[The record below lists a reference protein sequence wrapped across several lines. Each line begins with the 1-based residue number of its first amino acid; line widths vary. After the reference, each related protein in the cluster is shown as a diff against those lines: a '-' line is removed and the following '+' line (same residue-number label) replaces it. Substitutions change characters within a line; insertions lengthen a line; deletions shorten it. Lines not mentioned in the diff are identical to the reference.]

1 MMVSTPGRDAVLR
14 DVHEGLRS
22 FTAYAV
28 LLSHAVAERLGLSA
42 TDSRC
47 VDLLDRHGPITAGRL
62 AELTGLTT
70 GAVTG
75 IVDRLERAHF
85 VRREKDPADRRRVIL
100 RLVPER
106 ESEAF
111 ADLASMT
118 GRVDEILA
126 RYDDR
131 ELAAIADFLRRSG
144 TGTAEEIARLREGNG
159 KSTT

>member
-1 MMVSTPGRDAVLR
+1 MLS

-28 LLSHAVAERLGLSA
+28 LLSHVVAERLGLSA

-47 VDLLDRHGPITAGRL
+47 VDLLNRHGPITAGRL

-75 IVDRLERAHF
+75 IVDRLERARF
-85 VRREKDPADRRRVIL
+85 VRRDKDPADRRRVII

-106 ESEAF
+106 ENAAF
-111 ADLASMT
+111 AELASMT

-131 ELAAIADFLRRSG
+131 ELAAIADFLKRSG
-144 TGTAEEIARLREGNG
+144 AGTAEEIARLREATE